1 MQNRIIILT
10 GHDGDLKKKEKEKLL
25 KQYGGKIL
33 YTNRR
38 DLRTY
43 ACNNTGEFDIVKK
56 QRKIVEQCLF
66 HNINI
71 LIDSLAITTNG
82 KNKWLKIAKKHEVAI
97 ETREFSNDWR
107 EYITTN
113 LSNV

>member
-1 MQNRIIILT
+1 MQNRIIILK
-10 GHDGDLKKKEKEKLL
+10 GHDGDLKKKEKERLL
-25 KQYGGKIL
+25 NHYGGRIL

-38 DLRTY
+38 ELRTY
-43 ACNNTGEFDIVKK
+43 ARNNKGEFDIVKK

-71 LIDSLAITTNG
+71 LIDSLGLTTHG
-82 KNKWLKIAKKHEVAI
+82 ANKWLKIAEKFGVAV
-97 ETREFSNDWR
+97 ETREFSKGWN